1 MCQPVFPERAVSYV
15 PSQYSGVMQNPTV
28 GSDFSR
34 NQQRLSG
41 RAEMNPY
48 EPELG
53 SLPNGDRD
61 EEAVNK
67 TGTTT
72 IGIATENGVVIATD
86 MRASLGGRFVSNK
99 NVQKVEQ
106 IHPTAALTLVG
117 SVGGAQSFIRTLR
130 AEVNLYEARRGEDM
144 SMKALSTLAGN
155 FARGGPFLAINPILG
170 GIDDDGS
177 HVYSIDPAGG
187 VMKDDYTI
195 TGSGLTVAYGTLED
209 RYEEDMSIDEAKKAA
224 GAGIKAAAE
233 RDTGSGNGIYV
244 ATVTE
249 DGVDIT
255 DYGLDELDV

>member
-1 MCQPVFPERAVSYV
+1 MQDPALGSEF
-15 PSQYSGVMQNPTV
+15 SQHPDQ
-28 GSDFSR
+28 F
-34 NQQRLSG
+34 SG
-41 RAEMNPY
+41 RFDTNPY

-53 SLPNGDRD
+53 SLPDGNRD

-72 IGIATENGVVIATD
+72 IGIATEDGVVVATD
-86 MRASLGGRFVSNK
+86 KRASLGGRFVSNK

-130 AEVNLYEARRGEDM
+130 AEVNLYEARRGKEM
-144 SMKALSTLAGN
+144 SMQALATLAGN
-155 FARGGPFLAINPILG
+155 FARGGPFIAINPVLG
-170 GIDDDGS
+170 GVDDEGT

-187 VMKDDYTI
+187 VMQDDYTV

-209 RYEEDMSIDEAKKAA
+209 RYEEDMSLEEAQQVA

-233 RDTGSGNGIYV
+233 RDTGSGNGIFV
-244 ATVTE
+244 AEVTE
-249 DGVDIT
+249 EGVEID
-255 DYGLDELDV
+255 DYDLDELDVYTRT

>member
-1 MCQPVFPERAVSYV
+1 MQDPALGSEF
-15 PSQYSGVMQNPTV
+15 SQHPDQ
-28 GSDFSR
+28 F
-34 NQQRLSG
+34 SG
-41 RAEMNPY
+41 RFDTNPY

-53 SLPNGDRD
+53 SLPDGNRD

-72 IGIATENGVVIATD
+72 IGIATEDGVVVATD
-86 MRASLGGRFVSNK
+86 KRASLGGRFVSNK

-130 AEVNLYEARRGEDM
+130 AEVNLYEARRGKEM
-144 SMKALSTLAGN
+144 SMQALATLAGN
-155 FARGGPFLAINPILG
+155 FARGGPFIAINPVLG
-170 GIDDDGS
+170 GVDDEGT

-187 VMKDDYTI
+187 VMQDDYTV

-209 RYEEDMSIDEAKKAA
+209 RYEEDMSLEEAQQVA

-233 RDTGSGNGIYV
+233 RDTGSGNGVVLAEIT
-244 ATVTE
+244 A
-249 DGVDIT
+249 DGVDI
-255 DYGLDELDV
+255 DRFDGYASAE